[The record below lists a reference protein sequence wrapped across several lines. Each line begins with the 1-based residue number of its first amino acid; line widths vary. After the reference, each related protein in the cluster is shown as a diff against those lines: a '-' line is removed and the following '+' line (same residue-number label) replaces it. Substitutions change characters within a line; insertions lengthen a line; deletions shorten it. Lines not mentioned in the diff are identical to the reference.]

1 METYCYITRI
11 IIAEKYEVSSIFI
24 IYLYDE
30 VFYLRINSYIICLF
44 SMSCIKKIGDCIGTS
59 IEFIRFL
66 GYKNFLIYFS
76 KISYIQQSNY

>member
-30 VFYLRINSYIICLF
+30 VFYLRINSSIICLF
-44 SMSCIKKIGDCIGTS
+44 SMNCSKKIGDCIGTS
-59 IEFIRFL
+59 IEFIRF
-66 GYKNFLIYFS
+66 
-76 KISYIQQSNY
+76 